1 MSLLH
6 ARGLSVRYGP
16 KVLLDGASFALGHHD
31 RAGLIG
37 PNGSGKSTLLKILAG
52 QIEPDGGAVQLVRKA
67 RAGYLPQ
74 ELSELPPGS
83 VLDGVL
89 ASVPGRSW
97 LQARLAAAEAALAQ
111 AATEEEQV
119 ELGGELAELHEQLAH
134 HEELYGRH
142 RAEEILGGLGFGVSE
157 LDRPASELSGGWRMR
172 AALAALLLQ
181 DPELLLLDEPTN
193 HLDVPTLEWFDS
205 FLRRSR
211 KALLLVS
218 HDREFLDRQIDRV
231 LSLEPEGLRAYAGN
245 YERYLELR
253 AAEEERLAAQA
264 EKQSRR
270 RAQMQAFIE
279 RFRAKAT
286 KARQVQS
293 RVRLLEKEEIVQVR
307 EERATVRFRFPE
319 APRSGR
325 EVARLERVSK
335 SYGATSVFRDL
346 SAQVLRGDRAQRR
359 RQDDA
364 AQAAGGRDRAR
375 RGRGSARAQR
385 GHRVFRA
392 ASHRAPGRGAD
403 HPRGGPRA
411 GPHATAELGPRRA
424 RFLPLLRRRGGQAH
438 RRPLRRRARPGRARA
453 AAGRPFQLP
462 PHGRAHQPP
471 GPRLVRGADRRAHQ
485 VRGDAAVRLPQ
496 PQLRERAGHPD
507 LGGARRRHRR
517 AAWRSRRLVA
527 PPGRA
532 DGRRGPGRIFPAGS
546 PGRAGQA
553 RARAPARAARQ
564 GPGPDQA
571 RRGRVGAAHRP
582 AGAGEEGGGS
592 AARRSGALLRSGPQ
606 HAADHRLPRRLAQA
620 RGALRAVGAQERGA
634 RRGRIA
640 SPLRGVAVRS
650 HRGAGARTRASH
662 RRRHRTGR
670 KFRRARRAPI
680 LS

>member
-6 ARGLSVRYGP
+6 AHALAVRYGP

-52 QIEPDGGAVQLVRKA
+52 QIEPDRGTVQLVHRS

-83 VLDGVL
+83 VIDGVL

-97 LQARLAAAEAALAQ
+97 LQGRLAAVEAGLAQ

-134 HEELYGRH
+134 HEELYGRY
-142 RAEEILGGLGFGVSE
+142 RAEEILGGLGFARPE
-157 LDRPASELSGGWRMR
+157 LSRPASELSGGWKMR

-231 LSLEPEGLRAYAGN
+231 LSLESEGLRAYAGN

-293 RVRLLEKEEIVQVR
+293 RVKLLEKEEIVQVR

-325 EVARLERVSK
+325 EVAHLERVSK
-335 SYGATSVFRDL
+335 SYGATPVYRDL
-346 SAQVLRGDRAQRR
+346 SAQVLRGDRIAVIGLNGAGKTTLLKLLAREIEPDAGVVALGHNVVTGYFAQHHTERLDPARTILEEVHGLVPTQAQSWVRGVLGSFLFSGDEVEKRIGVLSGGERARVALARLLVVPSNFLLMDEPTNHLDLDSSEALIDALTRYEGTLLFVSHNRSFVNGLATRIWEVRDGVIDSQPGDLDDWSRR
-359 RQDDA
+359 RTAQTASEVQDGSSRA
-364 AQAAGGRDRAR
+364 SAGGQGVQAR
-375 RGRGSARAQR
+375 
-385 GHRVFRA
+385 
-392 ASHRAPGRGAD
+392 
-403 HPRGGPRA
+403 
-411 GPHATAELGPRRA
+411 
-424 RFLPLLRRRGGQAH
+424 
-438 RRPLRRRARPGRARA
+438 
-453 AAGRPFQLP
+453 
-462 PHGRAHQPP
+462 
-471 GPRLVRGADRRAHQ
+471 
-485 VRGDAAVRLPQ
+485 
-496 PQLRERAGHPD
+496 RERAFQREQRD
-507 LGGARRRHRR
+507 KVLGPIKR
-517 AAWRSRRLVA
+517 AVA
-527 PPGRA
+527 ELEQRIAQLEQEKKAAEAQLA
-532 DGRRGPGRIFPAGS
+532 DPALFS
-546 PGRAGQA
+546 D
-553 RARAPARAARQ
+553 PARSTPLITAYRDAARKLEELY
-564 GPGPDQA
+564 A
-571 RRGRVGAAHRP
+571 RWEHKSEELAA
-582 AGAGEEGGGS
+582 AES
-592 AARRSGALLRSGPQ
+592 
-606 HAADHRLPRRLAQA
+606 RL
-620 RGALRAVGAQERGA
+620 
-634 RRGRIA
+634 
-640 SPLRGVAVRS
+640 S
-650 HRGAGARTRASH
+650 
-662 RRRHRTGR
+662 
-670 KFRRARRAPI
+670 
-680 LS
+680 